1 MSDSKHK
8 GFIADG
14 LRALAELRKEKKAAA
29 TVERFATGER
39 TKVRSTLTDVQKA
52 ANPYAEKRALM
63 KKEIA
68 EGKRKPFRIK
78 GSAVAAFMFLP
89 QFHLCFRGFSHIYPV
104 FMRILAQVLVQASL
118 LPENHPAINYGA
130 EGVPNIKFS
139 KMMGDVWF
147 NLRTTRRTG
156 MYQYGM
162 FSVVVMMVVALTATI
177 GTFFA
182 RIFLGVG
189 EVAQAQLF
197 FTHPANPYG
206 GGAGQTNIGN
216 VGNITGAGGLFDG
229 RVTNN
234 NISTDYGLMV
244 LDKILRQAAADT
256 PNGGALQNALA
267 GMMGAYNTGVI
278 TIACVMMLWM
288 IVSIVIDTA
297 KTGVFG
303 GGRHNM
309 VWAPIRVMFAL
320 GLLFPLGSGF
330 SSGQYAVMKL
340 AEWGSNFGTRAWSQY
355 VAGVVGDQ
363 SLLAP
368 FAVNNA
374 TSLVNSI
381 SKVMVCQVAF
391 NTYLQQTQ
399 GGLPPDQVI
408 RRVQDATPNL
418 ATVTN
423 RYTNNTGS
431 NVCGTI
437 TYSTASTTDDMDR
450 ILASSAA
457 TPVTAMTGSTPIA
470 SATDYSPAPNFS
482 LAARAFRNAM
492 RGALEPA
499 MQDSATSALG
509 SGGTVIEMARR
520 FACRYV
526 ARKFPDGGS
535 GTSPVSAIPQC
546 DAATTA
552 AATVDPTI
560 AEQQGMANQMQTDI
574 MTAYEGPGKTAL
586 TTYIGGP
593 MVTQMQQRG
602 WAGMGMWYQDIAN
615 MNGLMAGAQQPTATV
630 EPGSVWIGAG
640 SSHWL
645 RCIGSKIIGRSC
657 RISGLEEKVLGAL
670 DGYDKWWANSTA
682 PGTPGRTLNT
692 AATGGREIN
701 TGTSGGLKSLMSA
714 FKNLSGGDNGIAV
727 TLARF
732 FVPSYGGAFIFRA
745 VDLAATGTY
754 PLAQLANTGH
764 SVLLT
769 GGLLWGGVTLVQAVS
784 TLKGFGFSLGI
795 GVAVSSLINLFA
807 TIGSMLIISGIMIS
821 FYLPVLPFLR
831 VAFAVLT
838 WMVSVFE
845 AVVMVPV
852 AALAHLVS
860 TGDGLTAGQPQ
871 LRTAWIM
878 WLNVLMRPVL
888 TVMGFVAGML
898 IYNAFAVY
906 FHTTFSQGAASVISS
921 QNYFMALIAKVCY
934 SVIYLGTLYTAA
946 NTSFKLLDIFPENLI
961 RWMGG
966 SPDRSISSSLGQG
979 HDGNMYAATNVI
991 RSLQR
996 DIPESQHIKPEIR
1009 GSAEDRA
1016 QLASRAENMKSSSEN
1031 KVMTKGERD
1040 QAALDKSNTIGK
1052 MSIAD
1057 RKKYESL
1064 TGKEKDDFLAK
1075 KFVQQENKGYIKM
1088 PWEKGLDG
1096 KRGFKDYS

>member
-8 GFIADG
+8 GLIADG
-14 LRALAELRKEKKAAA
+14 LRALAEVRKERKTQAAI
-29 TVERFATGER
+29 ERFATGER
-39 TKVRSTLTDVQKA
+39 GAPAKRSLTDVQKA
-52 ANPYAEKRALM
+52 ANPYAEARALA
-63 KKEIA
+63 KA
-68 EGKRKPFRIK
+68 EGKKNPRFRIK
-78 GSAVAAFMFLP
+78 GTAVAAFMFLP
-89 QFHLCFRGFSHIYPV
+89 QFHLCFRGFSHVYPV
-104 FMRILAQVLVQASL
+104 FMRIMAMVLVQAAL
-118 LPENHPAINYGA
+118 LPTDHPALNYGA
-130 EGVPNIKFS
+130 PGVPRVNFS

-147 NLRTTRRTG
+147 RLRTQRVSG
-156 MYQYGM
+156 WYQYGM
-162 FSVVVMMVVALTATI
+162 FSVVVMMIVALTATV

-197 FTHPANPYG
+197 FTHPGNPYG
-206 GGAGQTNIGN
+206 AGTRTDIGMSGAIGGAT
-216 VGNITGAGGLFDG
+216 GLFDT
-229 RVTNN
+229 RVANN
-234 NISTDYGLMV
+234 GISTDYGLMV
-244 LDKILRQAAADT
+244 LDKILRQAAANT
-256 PNGGALQNALA
+256 PTGGALQNALA

-278 TIACVMMLWM
+278 TVACVMMLWM

-391 NTYLQQTQ
+391 NTYLLQAK
-399 GGLPPDQVI
+399 GSLPGDQVI
-408 RRVQDATPNL
+408 RAVQDTSLFKPNI
-418 ATVTN
+418 TN

-437 TYSTASTTDDMDR
+437 TYSSATANDDIDRILDWATSTTPMTASTPVG
-450 ILASSAA
+450 AA
-457 TPVTAMTGSTPIA
+457 G
-470 SATDYSPAPNFS
+470 DYNSAPNFS
-482 LAARAFRNAM
+482 LAARDFRRAM

-499 MQDSATSALG
+499 LRDTPGGALG

-520 FACRYV
+520 FACGYV
-526 ARKFPDGGS
+526 ARKFPDGGT
-535 GTSPVSAIPQC
+535 GTSPVAGVPQC
-546 DAATTA
+546 NAGVAPANA
-552 AATVDPTI
+552 AADPDMS
-560 AEQQGMANQMQTDI
+560 EQQAMSNRLNDDI
-574 MTAYEGPGKTAL
+574 MTAYNGPGKAAL
-586 TTYIGGP
+586 TTYISGP

-602 WAGMGMWYQDIAN
+602 WAGMGMWYQDISN
-615 MNGLMAGAQQPTATV
+615 MNSLMASAQQPQATV

-640 SSHWL
+640 GTGWL
-645 RCIGSKIIGRSC
+645 RCLGSKIIGRSC
-657 RISGLEEKVLGAL
+657 RISGLEENVLKAL
-670 DGYDKWWANSTA
+670 DGYDKWWDNSTA
-682 PGTPGRTLNT
+682 PGTPGRALNT
-692 AATGGREIN
+692 YATGGKDIN
-701 TGTSGGLKSLMSA
+701 TGSSGKLKSVISA
-714 FKNLSGGDNGIAV
+714 FKNLSAGDNNIAS

-732 FVPSYGGAFIFRA
+732 FVPNSGGSFLFRA

-754 PLAQLANTGH
+754 PLAQLADVGH
-764 SVLLT
+764 SVLGT
-769 GGLLWGGVTLVQAVS
+769 GALLWGGVTLVQAVS
-784 TLKGFGFSLGI
+784 SLKGFGFSLGI
-795 GVAVSSLINLFA
+795 GVAVSTLLNAFA
-807 TIGSMLIISGIMIS
+807 TIGSSMIMAGLVIS

-860 TGDGLTAGQPQ
+860 TGDGLTGGQPQ
-871 LRTAWIM
+871 LRTAWIL

-888 TVMGFVAGML
+888 VVMGFVAGML
-898 IYNAFAVY
+898 IYNTFAVY
-906 FHTTFSQGAASVISS
+906 FHTTFSQGTASVISS
-921 QNYFMALIAKVCY
+921 QNYFMALVAKVCY

-946 NTSFKLLDIFPENLI
+946 NTSFKLLDVFPENLM

-966 SPDRSISSSLGQG
+966 SPDRTMSSQLSQG
-979 HDGNMYAATNVI
+979 HEGAMFAGARMVQKMQPNGTVNTKNPNYA
-991 RSLQR
+991 RPGELSER
-996 DIPESQHIKPEIR
+996 E
-1009 GSAEDRA
+1009 
-1016 QLASRAENMKSSSEN
+1016 QLASRAENMKSDAKN
-1031 KVMTKGERD
+1031 KVMTKSERD
-1040 QAALDKSNTIGK
+1040 QAESDKNATYQGLSKGDKEKYAK
-1052 MSIAD
+1052 MSD
-1057 RKKYESL
+1057 DQR
-1064 TGKEKDDFLAK
+1064 DDFLSQK
-1075 KFVQQENKGYIKM
+1075 
-1088 PWEKGLDG
+1088 
-1096 KRGFKDYS
+1096 FKDQQNAKYVRIPFLEKKLI